1 MSINKAL
8 MRYKWREQHRKQYTF
23 TKTKLFVGFIISVT
37 TSILLGS
44 YFDKYGKVA
53 FKQGIDVVG
62 SAVLD
67 YLNQPKNTK

>member
-8 MRYKWREQHRKQYTF
+8 KRYQWREKHRKQYTF
-23 TKTKLFVGFIISVT
+23 TKTKIVVGFIISVS
-37 TSILLGS
+37 TSIMLGS

-62 SAVLD
+62 TAVLD
-67 YLNQPKNTK
+67 YLKQPNKQP